1 MERAARAEKNHK
13 KTKKGIGARFA
24 GWVGMVTDWRRVKE
38 IGAWMSEGA
47 GIALDPRR
55 YPWSERE
62 RWMNPPETRV
72 SFEQAM
78 AREGATEADVARK
91 LGVPQSYVSKCESGT
106 RRMDV
111 TEVHAWLDA
120 VDRDWVTFMLT
131 LGHALDAQG
140 LQTFPPSRF

>member
-1 MERAARAEKNHK
+1 MLAFARLRRTLVDCPYEPFFLLMSRRRYSVFLDLLRQ
-13 KTKKGIGARFA
+13 ARTD
-24 GWVGMVTDWRRVKE
+24 VGMT
-38 IGAWMSEGA
+38 
-47 GIALDPRR
+47 
-55 YPWSERE
+55 
-62 RWMNPPETRV
+62 
-72 SFEQAM
+72 Q
-78 AREGATEADVARK
+78 ADVARK
-91 LGVPQSYVSKCESGT
+91 LRVPQSYVSKCESGT

>member
-1 MERAARAEKNHK
+1 MLAFARLRRTLVGCPYEPFFLLMSRRRYSVFLDLLRQ
-13 KTKKGIGARFA
+13 ARID
-24 GWVGMVTDWRRVKE
+24 VGMT
-38 IGAWMSEGA
+38 
-47 GIALDPRR
+47 
-55 YPWSERE
+55 
-62 RWMNPPETRV
+62 
-72 SFEQAM
+72 Q
-78 AREGATEADVARK
+78 ADVARK

-140 LQTFPPSRF
+140 LQTSPPSRF